1 MAIAKEDLDQI
12 KHHFAEWANEWA
24 SDTQFSTVPGRFGTD
39 MLERMVR
46 VEESLTHQMELIK
59 QIIQE
64 TQQRF
69 ELVDKRFE
77 LMEKR
82 FEQIDRRFLQI
93 DRHFEQ
99 MDRRFE
105 QMDRHFEQMD
115 RSVEQIDRRF
125 EELTQ
130 RMDRFIVWSFGTT
143 LATGGI
149 VISVIKLWV

>member
-1 MAIAKEDLDQI
+1 MAIAKEDPDQI
-12 KHHFAEWANEWA
+12 KHDFAEWANEWA

-82 FEQIDRRFLQI
+82 FEQIDRRF
-93 DRHFEQ
+93 
-99 MDRRFE
+99 
-105 QMDRHFEQMD
+105 
-115 RSVEQIDRRF
+115 

>member
-77 LMEKR
+77 LMEG
-82 FEQIDRRFLQI
+82 
-93 DRHFEQ
+93 
-99 MDRRFE
+99 RFE

-115 RSVEQIDRRF
+115 RRVEQIDRRF

-130 RMDRFIVWSFGTT
+130 RMDRFVVWSFGTT

>member
-82 FEQIDRRFLQI
+82 FEQIDRRF
-93 DRHFEQ
+93 
-99 MDRRFE
+99 
-105 QMDRHFEQMD
+105 
-115 RSVEQIDRRF
+115 

>member
-64 TQQRF
+64 TQQRL

-77 LMEKR
+77 MMEKR
-82 FEQIDRRFLQI
+82 F
-93 DRHFEQ
+93 
-99 MDRRFE
+99 
-105 QMDRHFEQMD
+105 
-115 RSVEQIDRRF
+115 EQIDRRF

>member
-77 LMEKR
+77 LM
-82 FEQIDRRFLQI
+82 
-93 DRHFEQ
+93 
-99 MDRRFE
+99 DRRFE

-115 RSVEQIDRRF
+115 RRVEQIDRRF

>member
-82 FEQIDRRFLQI
+82 FEQIDGRFQQI

-99 MDRRFE
+99 MDRR
-105 QMDRHFEQMD
+105 
-115 RSVEQIDRRF
+115 VEQIDRRF

-130 RMDRFIVWSFGTT
+130 RMDRFVVWSFGTT

>member
-82 FEQIDRRFLQI
+82 FEQIDGRLLQI

-105 QMDRHFEQMD
+105 QMDR
-115 RSVEQIDRRF
+115 RVEQIDRRF

-130 RMDRFIVWSFGTT
+130 RMDRFVVWSFGTT

>member
-77 LMEKR
+77 LM
-82 FEQIDRRFLQI
+82 

-99 MDRRFE
+99 MDRR
-105 QMDRHFEQMD
+105 
-115 RSVEQIDRRF
+115 VEQIDRRF

-130 RMDRFIVWSFGTT
+130 RMDRFVVWSFGTT